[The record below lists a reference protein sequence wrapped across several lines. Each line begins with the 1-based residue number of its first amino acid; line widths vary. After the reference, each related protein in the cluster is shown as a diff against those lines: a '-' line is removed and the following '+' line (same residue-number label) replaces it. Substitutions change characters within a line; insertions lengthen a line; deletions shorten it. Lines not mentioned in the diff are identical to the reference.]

1 MRTVTRPFRPTY
13 SPTHQLVT
21 VADAH
26 PRRPAT
32 GGALMMPPWFR
43 PVATRGDRVFAGM
56 DPSDPS
62 TWVRRWN
69 PQPGMI
75 ARLNFDGSQI
85 QGRTEMGGVW
95 GLPAW
100 ADVPVGG
107 RPHRRPR

>member
-32 GGALMMPPWFR
+32 GGALTMPPWFR
-43 PVATRGDRVFAGM
+43 PVGTTGDRVFAGM

-62 TWVRRWN
+62 TWIRRWN

-75 ARLNFDGSQI
+75 ARLNFDGSQV

-107 RPHRRPR
+107 RPRKRPR